1 MMVLVR
7 IPIIAK
13 TKTKPSERVN
23 ETFSPLRIPTSRL
36 SSLSDS
42 RPRKYD
48 KYAGSIANPHGLKAA
63 IKPAARGNAK
73 STLIMI

>member
-23 ETFSPLRIPTSRL
+23 ETFSPLRIPTSLL

-73 STLIMI
+73 STLIMV